1 LRGIVE
7 GFYGE
12 PWSHAARLDVLSF
25 VAARGMNA
33 YVYAPKDDA
42 KHRAQWR
49 EPYDAERFAEFRSL
63 IGHARSEGIS
73 FGFAISPGLDI
84 DYGAPADRAA
94 LLAKLQPFAAAGV
107 EWFLLLL
114 DDIPPAPGI
123 APRQADI
130 ARWLLDALRAESTAA
145 SLALCPTEYIGMRSS
160 PYLAALAEG
169 LPDDVDVM
177 WTGPTV
183 CSRTISA
190 AEARARSEA
199 LGGRL
204 PLLWDNYPVNDAS
217 MEPALHLGPYTGR
230 DSDLADVTAGILCN
244 PMRHPY
250 ASQVGLATAAD
261 FLRDPD
267 SYDPDSS
274 WRRAIDAVGGARR
287 APLRAL
293 AEACADGPLRDPSEL
308 DLARRVSELEDEVD
322 GPGWP
327 EALRNTAEVLRAAKR
342 VKDDFSGDDPLSR
355 EVAPWAAAV
364 AFEADA
370 GLAALRLLQQVRP
383 VTIVANG
390 TGRACAID
398 AETAMQAAFMV
409 LYAWSGVR
417 RNDRVAFGPRFM
429 FYSSIVQLADGSP
442 ALDVGEALREDRNAI
457 DALCRLALAQYDAW
471 CREPSTKVRVFVDG
485 TEHAVGADGRFET
498 TGEMV
503 LVRDGA
509 RTTRVCAG
517 DLLPFR
523 DPRLT

>member
-1 LRGIVE
+1 
-7 GFYGE
+7 
-12 PWSHAARLDVLSF
+12 
-25 VAARGMNA
+25 MNA

-49 EPYDAERFAEFRSL
+49 DPYDPARFAEFRSL
-63 IGHARSEGIS
+63 IDHAHSLGIS

-114 DDIPPAPGI
+114 DDIPPAPGL
-123 APRQADI
+123 ASRQADVTG
-130 ARWLLDALRAESTAA
+130 WLLDALQRESPGT
-145 SLALCPTEYIGMRSS
+145 SLTLCPTEYIGMRSS
-160 PYLAALAEG
+160 PYLAALADG
-169 LPDDVDVM
+169 LPSDVAVM

-183 CSRTISA
+183 CSPTISA
-190 AEARARSEA
+190 TEAGARADA

-217 MEPALHLGPYTGR
+217 MEPALHLGAYCGR
-230 DSDLADVTAGILCN
+230 DPDLAAATAGILCN

-250 ASQVGLATAAD
+250 ASQVALATAAD

-267 SYDPDSS
+267 NYNAHES

-293 AEACADGPLRDPSEL
+293 ADACADGPLHDPREL
-308 DLARRVSELEDEVD
+308 DLARRVSELEDEID

-327 EALRNTAEVLRAAKR
+327 EAVRNTAEVLRATKR
-342 VKDDFSGDDPLSR
+342 VKDDFSGDDPLAR
-355 EVAPWAAAV
+355 EVAPWAAAAAV
-364 AFEADA
+364 EADA

-383 VTIVANG
+383 VTVVASG
-390 TGRACAID
+390 AGRVCAID
-398 AETAMQAAFMV
+398 PERAMEAAFMV
-409 LYAWSGVR
+409 LFAWSGVR
-417 RNDRVAFGPRFM
+417 KSDRVVFGPRFM

-442 ALDVGEALREDRNAI
+442 ALDVGEAVREDRNAI
-457 DALCRLALAQYDAW
+457 DALCRLALAEYDAW
-471 CREPSTKVRVFVDG
+471 CRDPSAKLRVFVDG
-485 TEHAVGADGRFET
+485 TEHVVGDDGRYDT

-509 RTTRVCAG
+509 RTTRMCNG